1 MSSPFGGQPAASS
14 LPTGQNGLGT
24 AQTPG
29 GGTPVTGSATWL
41 PPFRLGQGLTG
52 VFADALGLIAGE
64 PATATTA
71 NIGGTVNTQSSTG
84 SGSDSG
90 NTAAG
95 SGGPSGGTA
104 SSMDTGG
111 NSSSGPAPK
120 ATSQAQRDANNAA
133 ASAAYPGYKGAG

>member
-1 MSSPFGGQPAASS
+1 MPA
-14 LPTGQNGLGT
+14 GQNGLGT
-24 AQTPG
+24 AQTPA
-29 GGTPVTGSATWL
+29 GGTVAGGPGTWL

-52 VFADALGLIAGE
+52 VFADPLGLIAGE

-71 NIGGTVNTQSSTG
+71 NIGGTVNAQSSTG

-90 NTAAG
+90 NNA
-95 SGGPSGGTA
+95 SGAPSGGTA
-104 SSMDTGG
+104 SSMDSGG
-111 NSSSGPAPK
+111 NTSSGPAPK